1 LIFSPVTV
9 IGAISTAVDSSAAH
23 AQLPRPIADPTANAI
38 VFFLKFTPRSPA
50 TDIFRFFELAEGCLA
65 PAERSLIQKKN

>member
-1 LIFSPVTV
+1 L
-9 IGAISTAVDSSAAH
+9 
-23 AQLPRPIADPTANAI
+23 LRPMADPTANAI

-50 TDIFRFFELAEGCLA
+50 TDIFRFFELAEGCVA